1 MARAVRRRGNRVW
14 IDGVPILGFGRGIE
28 CAYIGALA
36 AALSVTDHPSPYAE
50 LMGFSGLAFRVR
62 WWVSPQE
69 PGNRGWCP
77 STPVGEF
84 PEEGDAI
91 QRNTGW
97 RFRPIA
103 RFTHP
108 GGPHM
113 EELIPD
119 IVASIDAGIPVLAYP
134 SIHNL
139 NMGTIYGYDD
149 GGVVWLLRDYFSV
162 DGMTLV
168 PAPDLGPVVLIP
180 THWEP
185 PPPRRKALLD
195 SIAMA
200 LRHWARRRGPDPDGP
215 CFYGADALGQWAAD
229 LALVDDPGGGV
240 TEDERNNLFFVSW
253 WNFCALEDARS
264 AAVSFLEAAAADLS
278 ADATQHVSQRPKLMG
293 ARSQP
298 SAPLSPAPTPSSG
311 PGPARPSPIGP
322 PLSALVNA
330 SSSPAPRP
338 SKPKPSNT
346 CGVRPR
352 RPARPHHNQAR
363 AQETLPPASKQPTTD
378 QLRGCDPWSGMTSHA
393 SASARPSCTTSP
405 TTWP

>member
-1 MARAVRRRGNRVW
+1 
-14 IDGVPILGFGRGIE
+14 
-28 CAYIGALA
+28 
-36 AALSVTDHPSPYAE
+36 
-50 LMGFSGLAFRVR
+50 
-62 WWVSPQE
+62 
-69 PGNRGWCP
+69 
-77 STPVGEF
+77 
-84 PEEGDAI
+84 
-91 QRNTGW
+91 
-97 RFRPIA
+97 
-103 RFTHP
+103 
-108 GGPHM
+108 M

-229 LALVDDPGGGV
+229 LALVDDPAAGI

-278 ADATQHVSQRPKLMG
+278 ADATQHVLAAAEAYGREVAALCAALSSADAFLGPWTSKTIADWTPAVR
-293 ARSQP
+293 AREREL
-298 SAPLSPAPTPSSG
+298 LSRA
-311 PGPARPSPIGP
+311 A
-322 PLSALVNA
+322 ALEAEAIEHLRRAAEAA
-330 SSSPAPRP
+330 S
-338 SKPKPSNT
+338 
-346 CGVRPR
+346 
-352 RPARPHHNQAR
+352 
-363 AQETLPPASKQPTTD
+363 
-378 QLRGCDPWSGMTSHA
+378 
-393 SASARPSCTTSP
+393 
-405 TTWP
+405 